1 MDNPIGPIVESVIED
16 DDNDADSAMEDGDE
30 EDVTAGETDSDS

>member
-1 MDNPIGPIVESVIED
+1 MDTQLVPIAESVIED

-30 EDVTAGETDSDS
+30 EDVTAGETDSD